1 MARPRRQSNF
11 QGARL
16 RQARRERG
24 WSQAELADNLQVHR
38 GTLIRWESNLSA
50 PTPDQEQSLAQI
62 FGRPREWF
70 HNEPPAAR
78 ESLLPVEDALSL
90 EEKVDVL
97 LRRVGRIERR
107 LEQVMA
113 MLEKSGLNRRP

>member
-11 QGARL
+11 QGSRL

-24 WSQAELADNLQVHR
+24 WSQSDLAEHLQVHR

-50 PTPDQEQSLAQI
+50 PTPEQEQSLAQI
-62 FGRPREWF
+62 FARPREWF
-70 HNEPPAAR
+70 HNEPPAR
-78 ESLLPVEDALSL
+78 EGALPVDDALSL

-97 LRRVGRIERR
+97 LRRVGRIEKR
-107 LEQVMA
+107 LERAVSI
-113 MLEKSGLNRRP
+113 LESLAPGGGQ